1 MADIVRR
8 RNRRAI
14 VGQMAGEYG
23 GEDLCAASDVQ
34 AGRAGGGQEESHEG
48 WQSAGAHQHAGQVQF
63 AVRRQPDVEWLALL
77 EHFNPPHSLVILYF
91 LSALFS
97 FICSLPHLQPSA

>member
-1 MADIVRR
+1 MTLSLPRIDRMADIVRR

-77 EHFNPPHSLVILYF
+77 EHFNPP
-91 LSALFS
+91 LSPA
-97 FICSLPHLQPSA
+97 

>member
-63 AVRRQPDVEWLALL
+63 AVRRQPDVEWLTLI
-77 EHFNPPHSLVILYF
+77 EHFNPHVQKGSSLIV
-91 LSALFS
+91 LSQF
-97 FICSLPHLQPSA
+97 